1 MQVKTKICIHCGCIV
16 NVGVE
21 KCLVCSGTE
30 FIDILPEALKKERRI
45 LFLTGPTGSGKNYIA
60 GKLEDFGH
68 INLPSV
74 TTRQPRPTEVPGKD
88 YIFITDEEFSSLEN
102 SSYLC
107 EKIVFGSKKYGIS
120 KIILL
125 EYLFS
130 KDSDLIIIVE
140 PSGLIQMLS
149 WFNLNNKFLI
159 HLNLSISSVLL
170 DIPRLDRFINLLE
183 EENILIDY
191 KMNLDNPEIEQKLAK
206 ILDRFVRNG
215 DNIVGEYLET
225 LALYSGILEEL
236 KEKQPLYFITMDS
249 RVKINMFLKFYRK
262 DQK

>member
-21 KCLVCSGTE
+21 KCEVCSGTE
-30 FIDILPEALKKERRI
+30 FIDVFPEALKNERKI
-45 LFLTGPTGSGKNYIA
+45 MFLIGPTGSGKNYVA
-60 GKLEDFGH
+60 GKLEDSGY
-68 INLPSV
+68 INIPSV
-74 TTRQPRPTEVPGKD
+74 TTRQPRPTDILGKD
-88 YIFITDEEFSSLEN
+88 YIFISDEEFSSLEN

-107 EKIVFGSKKYGIS
+107 EKIVFGSKKYGVS

-149 WFNLNNKFLI
+149 WFNSNNKFLV
-159 HLNLSISSVLL
+159 HLNLSIGSVLL
-170 DIPRLDRFINLLE
+170 EIPRLDRFINLMN

-191 KMNLDNPEIEQKLAK
+191 KMDLNNQETEQKLTK

-215 DNIVGEYLET
+215 DNITGEYWEALE
-225 LALYSGILEEL
+225 LYSGIVEEL
-236 KEKQPLYFITMDS
+236 KEKLPLNFIILSS
-249 RVKINMFLKFYRK
+249 RVEINKFLKFYKK